1 VSADGI
7 SCSFEA
13 RANGYGRGEGAGC
26 LILQRQDDAS
36 TSGNIVRA
44 VIRNTGMNHCGR
56 SPQGITVPNQQSQT
70 ELIQN
75 VYSAAGL
82 DPIDTAYVECHGTG
96 TSKGD
101 PIEAKAIAAAF
112 DTSRLAI
119 DDPLFIGS
127 IKSNFGRPQ
136 IRMTANFGV

>member
-7 SCSFEA
+7 SYSFEA

-26 LILQRQDDAS
+26 LILRRQDDAS
-36 TSGNIVRA
+36 KSGNMIRA

-56 SPQGITVPNQQSQT
+56 SPQGITVPNQQTQT

-75 VYSAAGL
+75 VYSSAGL
-82 DPIDTAYVECHGTG
+82 NPVDTAYVECHGTG

-127 IKSNFGRPQ
+127 IKSNFGRPKF
-136 IRMTANFGV
+136 A